1 MIKLEA
7 RKMMNLTPEIAD
19 HYLNLNDYDTQ
30 RPIRPLHVDELAK
43 KMKNGLFRFGEVAFI
58 KLNEGKD
65 YMMNGQHV
73 CHAVIKSGCT
83 VECVVENFKCHSKL
97 DMSELFRQFEILPR
111 SLKDFVRHEAAALGL
126 KWPLWVSSVIVTA
139 ATIEEINLPS
149 LTSNSGVVSSLKL
162 SKKTKTVLTKE
173 DKVGLLKDYIGA
185 NGKFVYD
192 VLTHNGSLI
201 GKPKMSKHLNRGAVV
216 YLMIKTYEK
225 SINGSIEFWG
235 NVRDGELLTANM
247 PEYVYREF
255 LLISATKSRSKLSGN
270 VSNHEYICRG
280 SLAWNAFRRGTHTTM
295 PYRVNS
301 PPSPLI

>member
-1 MIKLEA
+1 MIKLET
-7 RKMMNLTPEIAD
+7 RKMTDLTPEMAK
-19 HYLNLNDYDTQ
+19 HYLNFNDYETQ
-30 RPIRPLHVDELAK
+30 RPIRPLHVDELAE
-43 KMKNGLFRFGEVAFI
+43 KMKDGLFRFGEIAFA
-58 KLNEGKD
+58 KLNGGKD

-73 CHAVIKSGCT
+73 CHAVVNSGCT
-83 VECVVENFKCHSKL
+83 AECVVENFKCDSKL

-111 SLKDFVRHEAAALGL
+111 SLKDFVRHEAATLGV

-139 ATIEEINLPS
+139 ATIAELNLPS
-149 LTSNSGVVSSLKL
+149 LTPMAGGITKMAM
-162 SKKTKTVLTKE
+162 KKTKTVLTKD
-173 DKVGLLKDYIGA
+173 DKIGLLKHYIGG
-185 NGKFVYD
+185 NGNFVNNI
-192 VLTHNGSLI
+192 LTHNGQLI

-216 YLMIKTYEK
+216 YLMLKTYEK

-247 PEYVYREF
+247 PEYAYREF
-255 LLISATKSRSKLSGN
+255 LLLSNLKTRSNLSGN